1 MFIND
6 NCFAFFDSMRKAS
19 IWYQPLA
26 PIPFMGEVL
35 NSLLDE
41 KIDVLILEAY
51 CTGVIGRI
59 YYPAIEKA
67 TKKNIPV
74 FSIRRS
80 TTDEWFTEWS
90 DRKEEILPGL
100 YGDEADAIAIDLIP
114 LQKDLVR
121 RDEVIRGIQE
131 IADQNS
137 DYYKIIASAMRRY
150 SSDKFNERLN
160 QIRVQYH
167 LEPIEY

>member
-1 MFIND
+1 MRN
-6 NCFAFFDSMRKAS
+6 AFVFYHSLSPVRS
-19 IWYQPLA
+19 ISE
-26 PIPFMGEVL
+26 IL
-35 NSLLDE
+35 NSLLD
-41 KIDVLILEAY
+41 KNIDVLILEAY
-51 CTGVIGRI
+51 CSGTIGHIYHPVIK
-59 YYPAIEKA
+59 KA
-67 TKKNIPV
+67 TQMKIPV

-100 YGDEADAIAIDLIP
+100 YEDEAEAIGIGLIP

-121 RDEVIRGIQE
+121 RDEVIKGIKE

-137 DYYKIIASAMRRY
+137 DYHKIIASAMRKY